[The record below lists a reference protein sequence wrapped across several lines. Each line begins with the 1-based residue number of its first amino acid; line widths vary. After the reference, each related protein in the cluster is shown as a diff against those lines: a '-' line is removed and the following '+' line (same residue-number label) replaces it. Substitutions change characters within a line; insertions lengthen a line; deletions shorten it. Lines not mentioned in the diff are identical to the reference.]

1 MNIIRELDKISQ
13 QLNYLGLRLLV
24 PSLCDQK
31 VKEAHAMVVELGCK
45 VDDLINDLMEG
56 GDYDDGKAN

>member
-13 QLNYLGLRLLV
+13 QLNGIGGRLLV
-24 PSLCDQK
+24 PSLRDQK

-56 GDYDDGKAN
+56 GDDADGKAD